1 MSRIPAYK
9 YVADAW
15 YAVCFFILKNIYQK
29 NICRKNICQKNKI
42 LVVSVAQKA
51 LFIV

>member
-15 YAVCFFILKNIYQK
+15 YAVCFFILK